1 MSTYNYTPG
10 LGNAASFQVSGVP
23 YVTGALDLSSG
34 NVSLT
39 FPSVTSWISISVADQ
54 AVCHVGFSLNGVL
67 NANKF
72 TIQGAVV
79 TPKFDIKATQLHL
92 SGASGAV
99 SVMAGLTHIQ
109 NEKIDNI
116 AVSPSGSN
124 WSGSLN
130 ALVG

>member
-1 MSTYNYTPG
+1 MTTYNYKPG
-10 LGNAASFQVSGVP
+10 LGNAASFQVSGIP
-23 YVTGALDLSSG
+23 YVSGGIDCSGSSQ
-34 NVSLT
+34 VKLT
-39 FPSVTSWISISVADQ
+39 FPLVTKSITIFNADSNES
-54 AVCHVGFSLNGVL
+54 VGFSLNGVL

-92 SGASGAV
+92 SGASSAV